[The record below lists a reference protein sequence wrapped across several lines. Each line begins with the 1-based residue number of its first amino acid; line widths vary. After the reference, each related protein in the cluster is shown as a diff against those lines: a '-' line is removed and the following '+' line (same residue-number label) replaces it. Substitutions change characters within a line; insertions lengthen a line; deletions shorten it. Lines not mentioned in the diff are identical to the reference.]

1 MAATIYDDQVDRLDP
16 LLKEGIAYYVSMMS
30 VEPISSTQRRMFA
43 DNPYECH
50 FTSVTQVFEMRNMGE
65 GTIPFFPPF
74 LPCDRIF
81 PSTLYNDIY
90 VDVIG
95 MVLYVSSVAF
105 ADGIYNRRIPFR
117 NLLLMDD
124 KFNFV
129 NVCVKDKM
137 ESGHTR
143 AWARSAEECTIVI
156 VTMLRVKHAVGCTL
170 VQMLMLHVR

>member
-1 MAATIYDDQVDRLDP
+1 
-16 LLKEGIAYYVSMMS
+16 
-30 VEPISSTQRRMFA
+30 
-43 DNPYECH
+43 
-50 FTSVTQVFEMRNMGE
+50 MGE

-81 PSTLYNDIY
+81 ASTLYNDIY